1 MNPSFDLTHEKLAG
15 NSTFARFANSLSSQS
30 RIDSREA
37 FNHYCRRA
45 CQLWNESFGDTPAGT
60 SALFAELLLR
70 IDRREEGTIHT
81 PWGGV
86 VIVLHEH
93 PRVEKYLVVR
103 QKGYLALEKHEQKDE
118 HLEVKE
124 GAGLILWRS
133 AADQPLAAEALIA
146 GDRFHFEPGMEHCL
160 IGTEDLLVF
169 ERGVDPKG
177 MDQDLIF
184 IFEPDGPA
192 A

>member
-1 MNPSFDLTHEKLAG
+1 MNPIFELSHEKLA
-15 NSTFARFANSLSSQS
+15 NNPDFASFANSLNSQS
-30 RIDSREA
+30 QIDSRKS

-45 CQLWNESFGDTPAGT
+45 CQIWHEHFGGAPAGT
-60 SALFAELLLR
+60 SALFSELLHR
-70 IDRREEGTIHT
+70 IDRREERTIQT

-103 QKGYLALEKHEQKDE
+103 QNGYLALEKHEEKDE

-124 GAGLILWRS
+124 GAGLILWRG
-133 AADQPLAAEALIA
+133 AANQPLTVEALA
-146 GDRFHFEPGMEHCL
+146 SGDRFHFEPGMEHCL

-184 IFEPDGPA
+184 IFEPDAPA
-192 A
+192 I